1 MKYSRSIF
9 IFSIINLI
17 CTFICIKYLPD
28 NVIFGITGN
37 FYASEFISKWANLI
51 IPIAQVICMG
61 IIYFVDVFNRNV
73 PHKYRYLISWVAIA
87 FTTYLMWVLMFL
99 QLENNEIGVPLNWP
113 WTIIILFPIALFLFA
128 EGFDEYNKNPNEFSI
143 FGVKWVKG
151 SSLVWSKTHKMA
163 GIITE
168 IVAITLIV
176 LSIVNELVWHTNWIY
191 LVAVLIWVFV
201 YYLFTLLYSYALA
214 KEYGTN

>member
-1 MKYSRSIF
+1 MTNFSNCFKIKIVTSKKGERKMKYSRSIF

-99 QLENNEIGVPLNWP
+99 QLENNEIGVPRVLRRV
-113 WTIIILFPIALFLFA
+113 
-128 EGFDEYNKNPNEFSI
+128 S
-143 FGVKWVKG
+143 KG
-151 SSLVWSKTHKMA
+151 ISLVT
-163 GIITE
+163 
-168 IVAITLIV
+168 
-176 LSIVNELVWHTNWIY
+176 
-191 LVAVLIWVFV
+191 
-201 YYLFTLLYSYALA
+201 
-214 KEYGTN
+214 